1 MAEPQLDEFN
11 TATRVQIMPSI
22 ADNFF
27 RNGPVM
33 RFIKEKRMKPF
44 KGGTEIQDNFVYR
57 SKIGGPYAT
66 AEHFNVTRPQT
77 RAGLRFPVKK
87 YYVNITEVMDDIEI
101 ELRTPEAA
109 FDTVKQD
116 LAEAALT
123 LSAIL
128 ELDIWQYGGSEGP
141 GDRPKSIS
149 GFESALNDG
158 ATASYNAHTFPS
170 YGNQSRVDGS
180 VGNALKPAGSQA
192 NPSVPASVAAASN
205 HVLEHSYQSCVIGEE
220 HPVLGV
226 TSSRGMGYINENYQ
240 GLQRLTDTVEP
251 TIGWPGLKFKQATL
265 VESQYIPSVDGE
277 NDPILGNYL
286 RTADQGEI
294 LAWLN
299 PGPEGEDAH
308 FRLHVSA
315 SPKFQFGFTG
325 FKPAQDT
332 TLVAGQVLVACQFV
346 LRTPRL
352 MRIVYGFKG

>member
-33 RFIKEKRMKPF
+33 RFVKEKRMKLF

-57 SKIGGPYAT
+57 SKIGGAYQT

-87 YYVNITEVMDDIEI
+87 YYVNVTEIMDDIEI

-128 ELDIWQYGGSEGP
+128 ELDIWKYGGAAGP
-141 GDRPKSIS
+141 GDRPKAIS
-149 GFESALNDG
+149 GFEEALNDG
-158 ATASYNAHTFPS
+158 AAASYGGNTFPA

-180 VGNALKPAGSQA
+180 VGNALKPAGSVA
-192 NPSVPASVAAASN
+192 NPVVPVNPGAITN
-205 HVLEHSYQSCVIGEE
+205 HVMEHTYQSCVIGEE

-226 TSSRGMGYINENYQ
+226 TSSRGMGYLNENYQ

-251 TIGWPGLKFKQATL
+251 TIGWPGLKFKQATI
-265 VESQYIPSVDGE
+265 VEGE

-286 RTADQGEI
+286 RTAAQGEI
-294 LAWLN
+294 FAWLN

-332 TLVAGQVLVACQFV
+332 TIVAGQVLVACQFV
-346 LRTPRL
+346 VRTPRL
-352 MRIVYGFKG
+352 MRIFYGFAG